1 MHLPVFVL
9 ALCVTRYEALI
20 PKQIPE
26 DESQK
31 SFRKNDFP
39 ENVIFRLTTR
49 GNYPLASSLNKGIPV
64 KPWVV
69 TFQTTVTPECAT
81 ALIGVPSLFQ

>member
-1 MHLPVFVL
+1 MHLPVLVL
-9 ALCVTRYEALI
+9 ALCVTRYEALP

-39 ENVIFRLTTR
+39 ENIIFRLTAR
-49 GNYPLASSLNKGIPV
+49 GNNLLASS
-64 KPWVV
+64 
-69 TFQTTVTPECAT
+69 
-81 ALIGVPSLFQ
+81 